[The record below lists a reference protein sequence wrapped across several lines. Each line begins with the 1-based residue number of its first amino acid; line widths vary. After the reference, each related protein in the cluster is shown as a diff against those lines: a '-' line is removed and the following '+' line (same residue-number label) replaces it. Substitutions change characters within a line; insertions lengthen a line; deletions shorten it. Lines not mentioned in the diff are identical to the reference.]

1 MESNKESL
9 QSRFDEILQQAVN
22 IHASDIHINAYQ
34 KIYFRKDG
42 EMQLQSYKCFDESE
56 MKEFF
61 LFTAGNTREKALYR
75 DGAVDFS
82 WHHLGQR
89 YRINIFLQQG
99 GLALAMR
106 LIPREIPRLTDLGLD
121 ESLNQFLNMNQG
133 LVIITGKTGTGK
145 STTLA
150 AMLQEI
156 MDKAPKHLVTLEDPI
171 EFIFKKSS
179 GIISQREY
187 GRDFYS
193 FPKAL
198 EHAMREAP
206 DVIMVGE
213 IRDSDTLITAL
224 EAAETGHLVL
234 GTLHTGGAAQAVER
248 MESLVPMDSREQLRQ
263 QVAMCLQGVVSQQ
276 LLPKKDGGRVCAA
289 EVLRA
294 TSAVRNIIRSGRYIQ
309 LESQM
314 LAGSSQG
321 MCRMDEAVK
330 RLQQKGVI

>member
-61 LFTAGNTREKALYR
+61 LFIAGNTREKTLYR

-156 MDKAPKHLVTLEDPI
+156 MDKTPKHLVTLEDPI
-171 EFIFKKSS
+171 EFIFTKSS

-294 TSAVRNIIRSGRYIQ
+294 TSAVRNIIRTGRYIQ